1 MHEYE
6 IIEGVISMRSRTVR
20 LDREGDYW
28 TEEEKEQLVKL
39 FREGEG
45 ITAIAIRL
53 QRTEPAIMQQIEKMD
68 LYRRKETPVRRKSTP
83 KPPACLCDT
92 CQLDSASCPR
102 CGAYQQPVEDE

>member
-1 MHEYE
+1 MREYE
-6 IIEGVISMRSRTVR
+6 IYEGVISMRNRTVR

-53 QRTEPAIMQQIEKMD
+53 QRTEPAIMQQIEKLD
-68 LYRRKETPVRRKSTP
+68 LYRRKESPARRKSTTKSP
-83 KPPACLCDT
+83 ICLCDN
-92 CQLDSASCPR
+92 CQLDPSCCPR
-102 CGAYQQPVEDE
+102 CEDCQTTQEVR